1 MILTTHAI
9 VGGAVASLFPSHPVL
24 VAGLAFVSHFVID
37 AIPHWDYP
45 LHSISVKP
53 GADNRTLKL
62 DRALVLDLTSIGFD
76 ACAGLALALWLFATP
91 ATTGVIALGAFAG
104 ILPDPLQFVHS
115 LYPHQPLT
123 SLQRFHQWIHSKRRL
138 TWRFGVS
145 SQTLFAIAVTG
156 VAFGFH

>member
-76 ACAGLALALWLFATP
+76 ACAGVALALWLFATP

-156 VAFGFH
+156 VVFGLH